1 MERIA
6 LLLSPSSNRVY
17 GRQSGALALA
27 ELALAGRGALEQPA
41 SGAAQEVIGGVDY
54 LTFEVPELTQRAA
67 TVLSHLSG
75 TFAIFRATG
84 SGLVPVDKVPL
95 TTLPDDLVTIQRYQG
110 KTNEQFTRL
119 LINAAAF
126 VSDLAPQY
134 IDRRF
139 CVFDPMC
146 GRGTTLNQ
154 SLLLGWDAKGIE
166 IDGKDV
172 EAYAVFIE
180 RWLKDHRLKHSIS
193 FSPLRRDGRLL
204 AKRLEA
210 TFAASKDQHRA
221 GDVQRLDVW
230 AADTLEVEQFLRP
243 RSVDLIVGDAPYG
256 VRHGSRSQGGRLE
269 RSPLSLLEAAAPRWQ
284 GVLRRGGGMALAW
297 NTKVAARGDA
307 TAILEAAGF
316 EVIEP
321 PTQGSFLHAVDRSIE
336 RDVLLARRP

>member
-67 TVLSHLSG
+67 TVLSNLSG

-180 RWLKDHRLKHSIS
+180 RWLKDH
-193 FSPLRRDGRLL
+193 
-204 AKRLEA
+204 
-210 TFAASKDQHRA
+210 
-221 GDVQRLDVW
+221 
-230 AADTLEVEQFLRP
+230 
-243 RSVDLIVGDAPYG
+243 
-256 VRHGSRSQGGRLE
+256 
-269 RSPLSLLEAAAPRWQ
+269 
-284 GVLRRGGGMALAW
+284 
-297 NTKVAARGDA
+297 
-307 TAILEAAGF
+307 
-316 EVIEP
+316 
-321 PTQGSFLHAVDRSIE
+321 
-336 RDVLLARRP
+336 